1 MNKPPYICVICGAT
15 FTPKAANAKYCS
27 EHCRQRGKYQ
37 KRREWE
43 QKSGYIDRQRE
54 KMRQYRDDLTE
65 EERQQAEKAAARKA
79 RSEKARET
87 RRKNKELQELTARAE
102 QGDALARLD
111 LAARN
116 GNTSFGYWE
125 AFKDYHLQEAEKR
138 GRQSGIMVNGID
150 INDPDFA
157 LSVTIT
163 IGELGRISTTGSDI

>member
-1 MNKPPYICVICGAT
+1 
-15 FTPKAANAKYCS
+15 
-27 EHCRQRGKYQ
+27 
-37 KRREWE
+37 
-43 QKSGYIDRQRE
+43 
-54 KMRQYRDDLTE
+54 MRQYRDDLTK
-65 EERQQAEKAAARKA
+65 EERQQAEKDAARKA

-116 GNTSFGYWE
+116 GNTSFEYWE
-125 AFKDYHLQEAEKR
+125 AFKNYHLQEAEKR

-163 IGELGRISTTGSDI
+163 IGELDRISTTGSDI